1 MSAVSAVLSMPY
13 IAPSQAQKHVTHNE
27 ALRVLD
33 VVTQLSV
40 TNRTLSAPPNEPAT
54 GDCYIIGNSATDA
67 WAGHDGEVATYEDS
81 YWSFVPPQEGWRAW
95 VAAEASLVIYQ
106 SGAWALW
113 PGQLNNITHLGVM
126 TSADDTNRLAVSAD
140 ATLLTHAGAGH
151 QLKVNKAT
159 AGDTNSLLFQTNW
172 SGRAE
177 MGLAGSD
184 DFAIKTSA
192 DGSAWVTALSFDAAS
207 GLVTGA
213 AVQSSAD
220 DTTQGR
226 LMRADYGYGPGN
238 ILGTVSQTSGTPTG
252 AVIESG
258 AGYTRFADGT
268 QICTGTLTLNQS
280 DPATVSGVFSY
291 AQGFVATPVVS
302 AMLDASSTTGLTPV
316 DDALLAVTAATSG
329 GTSAT
334 LSIKRVAGQT
344 DFAAGDSCSVMV
356 TAIGRWF

>member
-40 TNRTLSAPPNEPAT
+40 ADRSLSTPPSTPET
-54 GDCYIIGNSATDA
+54 GDCYIIGDSATDA
-67 WAGHDGEVATYEDS
+67 WAGHDGEIATFEDS
-81 YWSFVPPQEGWRAW
+81 YWSFVTPQEGWRAW
-95 VAAEASLVIYQ
+95 VVAEESLVIYQ

-113 PGQLNNITHLGVM
+113 PGQLNNIAHLGVM

-151 QLKVNKAT
+151 QLKINKAT
-159 AGDTNSLLFQTNW
+159 ASDTNSLLFQTNW

-192 DGSAWVTALSFDAAS
+192 DGSAWVTAMSFDAAS
-207 GLVTGA
+207 GTVTGSA
-213 AVQSSAD
+213 IQSSAD

-238 ILGTVSQTSGTPTG
+238 VLGTVSEASGTPTG

-258 AGYTRFADGT
+258 AGYTRFADGL
-268 QICTGTLTLNQS
+268 QVCTGVVTMAYA
-280 DPATVSGVFSY
+280 DPTTVSGVFSF
-291 AQGFVATPVVS
+291 AQGFVAPPVIS
-302 AMLDASSTTGLTPV
+302 AMLDAGSTTGLTPA
-316 DDALLAVTAATSG
+316 DDALLAVAATTSG
-329 GTSAT
+329 GANTT
-334 LSIKRVAGQT
+334 LSMKRVTGQT
-344 DFAAGDSCSVMV
+344 DFTAGDTCLVMV